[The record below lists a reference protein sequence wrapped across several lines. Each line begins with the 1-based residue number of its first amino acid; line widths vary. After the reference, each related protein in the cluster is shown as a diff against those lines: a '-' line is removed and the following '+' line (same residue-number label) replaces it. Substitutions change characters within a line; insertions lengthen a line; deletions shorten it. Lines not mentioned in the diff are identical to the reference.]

1 MTQQFEMHQLQKA
14 FWIGCAIGIAAC
26 GSASAQT
33 VGRTT
38 SVKPGVFR
46 NTAPTTVGAP
56 VAQNDL
62 MNTDEQGRTNL
73 QFVDRSTLDIGPGS
87 DVRIDRFVYNPNRT
101 TAGTTISL
109 VKGVMRYDSR
119 GAPDG
124 AVQVRTPTS
133 TLGIRG

>member
-1 MTQQFEMHQLQKA
+1 MNQQLQTGTKRKL
-14 FWIGCAIGIAAC
+14 FWIAVTIGFAAC

-38 SVKPGVFR
+38 SVKPGVYR
-46 NTAPTTVGAP
+46 NSAPTTIGAP

-62 MNTDEQGRTNL
+62 MNTDVQGRTNL
-73 QFVDRSTLDIGPGS
+73 QFLDQSTLDIGPGS

-101 TAGTTISL
+101 AAGATISL
-109 VKGVMRYDSR
+109 TKCVLRYDSR
-119 GAPDG
+119 GAPM
-124 AVQVRTPTS
+124 QVRTPTS

>member
-1 MTQQFEMHQLQKA
+1 
-14 FWIGCAIGIAAC
+14 
-26 GSASAQT
+26 
-33 VGRTT
+33 
-38 SVKPGVFR
+38 
-46 NTAPTTVGAP
+46 
-56 VAQNDL
+56 

-109 VKGVMRYDSR
+109 VKGVMRYDLR